1 MTLVELA
8 KRTGEGIDTLKHILL
23 NIGESISLEFQ
34 PIAMDVAELVAM
46 ELEVNVRRA
55 QSTKVP
61 VVVAINTNFQANTN
75 ILLACH
81 TWWLKGHRDT
91 PK

>member
-8 KRTGEGIDTLKHILL
+8 KRIGEGIDTLKHILL
-23 NIGESISLEFQ
+23 HIGESVSLEFQ
-34 PIAMDVAELVAM
+34 PIAMDVVELIAM
-46 ELEVNVRRA
+46 ELEINVRCA
-55 QSTKVP
+55 QSAKVS
-61 VVVAINTNFQANTN
+61 VVVAVNKNFQANTN

-81 TWWLKGHRDT
+81 TWWLKGHQDT